1 MDNHIKNRVK
11 KRASEYLNKS
21 CIVINEK
28 EFMNM
33 EVTDFGLGYHE
44 KIGLQLVV
52 YINTKRVCAKEL
64 ILFPGQI
71 CPEHKH
77 PPINNEMG
85 KEETFR
91 CRWGTVYLY
100 IPGKVCKRPK
110 ASIPKEFRKYFTVFH
125 EIILNPGDQYTLKP
139 ETLHWFQAGNEG
151 AVVSEFSTTSR
162 DEYDI
167 FTDPG
172 IKRIQ

>member
-1 MDNHIKNRVK
+1 MDNQTVTKSRNRAV
-11 KRASEYLNKS
+11 EYLSNV
-21 CIVINEK
+21 CIAVK
-28 EFMNM
+28 EEERKNM
-33 EVTDFGLGYHE
+33 EVTDFGLGCHE
-44 KIGLQLVV
+44 KIGLQLLV
-52 YINTKRVCAKEL
+52 YINTERVCAKEI

-77 PPINNEMG
+77 PPFKNEMG

-100 IPGKVCKRPK
+100 IPGKPCKIPK
-110 ASIPKEFRKYFTVFH
+110 ASIPHGFSKYFTVFH

-151 AVVSEFSTTSR
+151 AIISEFSTTSR
-162 DEYDI
+162 DKYDI
-167 FTDPG
+167 FTDPR
-172 IKRIQ
+172 IKRK